1 MTERTTA
8 SPPTSPATKETTVVL
23 KYLDEGKPKAPSF
36 NNNISSG
43 MVGGVRGGTM
53 PYPDVE
59 TTSKATSVAPNAK
72 TPTSERPEVQSWT
85 KVFTRR
91 TFLND
96 LKVLHVV
103 DGFIGMGI

>member
-1 MTERTTA
+1 MDSRT
-8 SPPTSPATKETTVVL
+8 SSDGGGPPTSPTKETTVL

-36 NNNISSG
+36 NNNLTSG
-43 MVGGVRGGTM
+43 MVGGVKGGVGPS
-53 PYPDVE
+53 PYPVE

-72 TPTSERPEVQSWT
+72 TLTSEKPEVQSWT

-96 LKVLHVV
+96 LKVKI
-103 DGFIGMGI
+103 FFF